1 MLIKMWWW
9 VKPLLETGVV
19 TLFLIGIPA
28 CSLSGSKVKETIAN
42 ILLFFAISPLLTSL
56 VSVIVWLVVNVF
68 VIIWS

>member
-1 MLIKMWWW
+1 MPIKMWWW

-19 TLFLIGIPA
+19 TLFLFGIPA
-28 CSLSGSKVKETIAN
+28 CFISGSKAKETIAN
-42 ILLFFAISPLLTSL
+42 ILSFLAISPLLTTL